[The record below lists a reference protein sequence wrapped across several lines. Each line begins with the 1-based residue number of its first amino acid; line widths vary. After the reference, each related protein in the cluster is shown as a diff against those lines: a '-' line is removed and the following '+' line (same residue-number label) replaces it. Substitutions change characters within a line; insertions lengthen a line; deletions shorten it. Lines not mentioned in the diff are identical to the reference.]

1 MKDLEFW
8 CEKNCHFSQRK
19 IEVIDLEA
27 WKLNFRLE
35 NKIYKPIKPLSFQI
49 LILMIFFELLETKG
63 NVLPLIHLY
72 SNGGHS
78 KQKPNYTNWYE
89 ERENNSKY
97 FIISGQYQTKMA
109 TVIGIVL
116 CQYWRELNRKHF
128 CKSHQNISLMAL
140 LMYSI
145 TPFVYLTEL
154 AEVYSNP
161 MLCYVVENKWMMV
174 KNNHRPSRKLGKKQ
188 NKILIIMQTHQIKA
202 KSQIFWPFL
211 IWVGFKG
218 Q

>member
-1 MKDLEFW
+1 MFYLWFAFNQMRVIPN
-8 CEKNCHFSQRK
+8 KNQGTQNGTLNE
-19 IEVIDLEA
+19 IEI
-27 WKLNFRLE
+27 
-35 NKIYKPIKPLSFQI
+35 
-49 LILMIFFELLETKG
+49 
-63 NVLPLIHLY
+63 
-72 SNGGHS
+72 
-78 KQKPNYTNWYE
+78 
-89 ERENNSKY
+89 NSKN
-97 FIISGQYQTKMA
+97 FILSGQYQTKMA

-188 NKILIIMQTHQIKA
+188 NKMLSHNKYRHLKHQIKA
-202 KSQIFWPFL
+202 KS
-211 IWVGFKG
+211 VTK
-218 Q
+218 